1 MKHGIKKN
9 KLSRCTEHRSSMLKN
24 LSISLINHEQIVTTL
39 PKAKALRPYVE
50 KFITIAKNNDSL
62 HGRRLLLSRLHNSKL
77 VVDKLLSVLANRY
90 QDRKGG
96 YSRIIKF
103 GTRKGD
109 CAPMAVIE
117 LVDRDISAKGYFGE
131 LLVSI
136 YLKLKF
142 YNVIKRRFRCKLGE
156 IDLIVSK
163 KKELIFIEVKTSLF
177 GKEVPISHF
186 QCQSIIN
193 SSKYFLS
200 KNLDFLDY
208 SVRYDLCFLSLRRR
222 PIYIKNAWIEEW

>member
-1 MKHGIKKN
+1 M
-9 KLSRCTEHRSSMLKN
+9 
-24 LSISLINHEQIVTTL
+24 V
-39 PKAKALRPYVE
+39 
-50 KFITIAKNNDSL
+50 
-62 HGRRLLLSRLHNSKL
+62 SRL
-77 VVDKLLSVLANRY
+77 RY
-90 QDRKGG
+90 
-96 YSRIIKF
+96 F
-103 GTRKGD
+103 
-109 CAPMAVIE
+109 V
-117 LVDRDISAKGYFGE
+117 GYFGE

-163 KKELIFIEVKTSLF
+163 KRELIFIEVKTSLF

-222 PIYIKNAWIEEW
+222 PIYIKNAWIEQW